1 MVLVRS
7 KFSRFVTAKNKTN
20 RAWVQRHI
28 TDPYVRQAQQR
39 GYRSRAAFKLLE
51 IDEKDRLLRPGQFII
66 DLGSA
71 PGSWSQVLRER
82 VSGQASRILA
92 IDLLPM
98 DPVAGIEFLQGDFQ
112 EPDVLAQIDQ
122 WLNGRRVDLVL
133 SDMAPNLSGVGVADA
148 ARVMHLGELALEFAA
163 QQLKPNGALL
173 VKTFQGSG
181 FSQLVEA
188 FKKVFQKVNQRKPS
202 ASRAE
207 SSELFLLGRDLKIQ
221 SKTDETKA

>member
-148 ARVMHLGELALEFAA
+148 ARVMYLGELALEFAA

-202 ASRAE
+202 ASRAA

-221 SKTDETKA
+221 SKTGETKV

>member
-1 MVLVRS
+1 MALVRS

-122 WLNGRRVDLVL
+122 WLNGRRVDLVF
-133 SDMAPNLSGVGVADA
+133 SDMDPNLSGVGVADA

-202 ASRAE
+202 ASRAA

>member
-1 MVLVRS
+1 M
-7 KFSRFVTAKNKTN
+7 
-20 RAWVQRHI
+20 
-28 TDPYVRQAQQR
+28 
-39 GYRSRAAFKLLE
+39 
-51 IDEKDRLLRPGQFII
+51 
-66 DLGSA
+66 
-71 PGSWSQVLRER
+71 LRER

-202 ASRAE
+202 ASRAA